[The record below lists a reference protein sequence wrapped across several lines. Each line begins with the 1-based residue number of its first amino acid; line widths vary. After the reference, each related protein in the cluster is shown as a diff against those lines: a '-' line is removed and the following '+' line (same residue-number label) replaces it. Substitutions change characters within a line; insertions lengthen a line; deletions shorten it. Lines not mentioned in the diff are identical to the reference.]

1 MSDTDR
7 MYRLL
12 CERPN
17 GVHTHDLRKMGYS
30 GNPSQRATDIERK
43 YGVPVQ
49 RERERRNGRNGSRF
63 KLAGVG
69 AGSDSGSVSQWPG
82 IDSPGRTSVDSGE
95 GSTGGRAQAHAATGT
110 SGAPAR
116 SVPSMFDADV
126 EWA

>member
-12 CERPN
+12 CERPG

-43 YGVPVQ
+43 YGVTVQ

-63 KLAGVG
+63 KIAGVG
-69 AGSDSGSVSQWPG
+69 AGSALGSRSRRSSQG
-82 IDSPGRTSVDSGE
+82 ASVDSGE
-95 GSTGGRAQAHAATGT
+95 GST
-110 SGAPAR
+110 AR
-116 SVPSMFDADV
+116 SVPSFFDADDCLD
-126 EWA
+126 WNAA